1 MKGQVF
7 TVAKL
12 HYVNGVVYEVAKKG
26 TTNLQALADLSAHT
40 TKSGK
45 VKHPLVRV
53 RTLARFAE
61 GVGLIELYEKNKL
74 KITALGKQYAEARSD
89 ERWQISKEQQKIIGK
104 YIISDYYRTETIYA
118 ITTLFELIKKG

>member
-12 HYVNGVVYEVAKKG
+12 HYVNGVVYEVARQG
-26 TTNLQALADLSAHT
+26 TTNLQAIADLSAQT

-53 RTLARFAE
+53 RTLARLAE
-61 GVGLIELYEKNKL
+61 GVGLIEIFDRNKV
-74 KITALGKQYAEARSD
+74 KITALGKQYTDARSG
-89 ERWQISKEQQKIIGK
+89 EKWNIYQKRNKI
-104 YIISDYYRTETIYA
+104 
-118 ITTLFELIKKG
+118 F

>member
-26 TTNLQALADLSAHT
+26 TTDLQTLADLSAQT

-45 VKHPLVRV
+45 AKHPLVRV
-53 RTLARFAE
+53 RTLARLAE
-61 GVGLIELYEKNKL
+61 GIGLIEIFEKN
-74 KITALGKQYAEARSD
+74 T
-89 ERWQISKEQQKIIGK
+89 
-104 YIISDYYRTETIYA
+104 
-118 ITTLFELIKKG
+118 KGAMLRPR